1 MEQGKTPAPRPGARS
16 VPEQPWRNPRP
27 APQLP
32 EVQPRLGRLLI
43 PTWLRIWWP
52 AALWACFI
60 FVMSTDSFSAEHTG
74 SIIEPILRWLF
85 PSMDIDQIDFIH
97 HIIRKSAHFTEYF
110 VFCLL
115 IYRGVRGARKGWH
128 WTWGLT
134 ALGIAAGYSALD
146 EIHQAFV
153 ASRTASP
160 YDSLLDSVGAFF
172 AVAALYLWFRY
183 RKPTSPVPTPE
194 LS

>member
-1 MEQGKTPAPRPGARS
+1 

-27 APQLP
+27 APNLP
-32 EVQPRLGRLLI
+32 DVQPRISSVLI
-43 PTWLRIWWP
+43 PAWLRVWWP

-60 FVMSTDSFSAEHTG
+60 FLMSTDTFSAQHTG

-85 PSMDIDQIDFIH
+85 PSITQIRLDFIH
-97 HIIRKSAHFTEYF
+97 HIIRKCAHFTEYF
-110 VFCLL
+110 IFGLL
-115 IYRGVRGARKGWH
+115 VYRGVRGARRGWH

-134 ALGIAAGYSALD
+134 ALAIAAGYSCLD
-146 EIHQAFV
+146 EIHQSFIS
-153 ASRTASP
+153 SRTASP

-172 AVAALYLWFRY
+172 AILALYLWFRL
-183 RKPTSPVPTPE
+183 RKRSSALPA